1 MSVHNDIKKGNFA
14 PVYLMYGSEPFFI
27 EETIQLLLKNAIS
40 EEDAEF
46 NIFTYDAEEV
56 VIEQAIED
64 AITPPFFG
72 DRKVVIV
79 QSASFLTGQ
88 KLKLEQNVKELEKY
102 IASPSPFTIFVVVAP
117 YEKLD
122 DRKKITKL
130 LKQQAVVESQVLDNN
145 GIHKWIEE
153 RSAQIGC
160 SIEKDAINKLIELV
174 GVNASILSN
183 ELEKLSIYVGA
194 ESITVEVV
202 SKLVP
207 KSIEQNVFSLVEN
220 VVNRNTKM
228 ALEILHE
235 LLHRQEEPIKILGLL
250 SSQFRLLYQVK
261 EYIGIGYTGPQIA
274 QRIGVHPYRV
284 KLASGQVKNFQL
296 EELHEIMLELAKAD
310 REMKSSGIDKK
321 LILEFF
327 IMKRK
332 R

>member
-1 MSVHNDIKKGNFA
+1 MSVHNDIKKGDFA
-14 PVYLMYGSEPFFI
+14 PVYLMYGAEPFFI

-40 EEDAEF
+40 DEDKEF
-46 NIFTYDAEEV
+46 NIATYDAEEV
-56 VIEQAIED
+56 VIEQAIEE

-72 DRKVVIV
+72 DRKVVII

-88 KLKLEQNVKELEKY
+88 KLKLEQNAKELEKY
-102 IASPSPFTIFVVVAP
+102 INSPSPFTILIVVAP

-122 DRKKITKL
+122 ERKKITKL
-130 LKQQAVVESQVLDNN
+130 LKQQSVVESQVLDNN
-145 GIHKWIEE
+145 GIHKWIKE
-153 RSAQIGC
+153 RSTQIGT
-160 SIEKDAINKLIELV
+160 SIEKDAINKLVELV

-183 ELEKLSIYVGA
+183 ELEKLSIYVGEGA
-194 ESITVEVV
+194 ITSENVIT
-202 SKLVP
+202 LVP
-207 KSIEQNVFSLVEN
+207 KTIEQNIFALVEN
-220 VVNRNTKM
+220 VVNRNTKL

-261 EYIGIGYTGPQIA
+261 EYTGIGYTGPQIA

-284 KLASGQVKNFQL
+284 KLASGQVRNFQL
-296 EELHEIMLELAKAD
+296 EELHEIMNELAQAD
-310 REMKSSGIDKK
+310 QSMKSSGLDKK

-332 R
+332 K